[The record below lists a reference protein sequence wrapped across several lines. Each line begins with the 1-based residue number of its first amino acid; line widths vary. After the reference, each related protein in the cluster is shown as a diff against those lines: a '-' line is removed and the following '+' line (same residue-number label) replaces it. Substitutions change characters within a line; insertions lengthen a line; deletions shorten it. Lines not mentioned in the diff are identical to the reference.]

1 MEIKCLAFDV
11 DGTLTNDD
19 KKIDER
25 TKASIFEARE
35 KGIHIVIST
44 GRNKQGCEWIY
55 KELNL
60 EKGNHYLLLINGQEI
75 YDFKN
80 KTYIKDRF
88 IEIDDCFKI
97 EEVAKKYN
105 CLARFTFENEA
116 YFYGSFSSYIRE
128 ILRKVRNCKKK
139 GSMIKGTTYTYK
151 KVPYKHY
158 EFKKACNKVVFF
170 NDPSFFKKHL
180 KDIQNDLKDFECMMV
195 AGYWMEIMPK
205 GVNKGKALETICDM
219 NDFSME
225 NVMAFG
231 DSQNDI
237 SMLEKAG
244 RGVAMGNALKEVK
257 EMADLVTLDNNSN
270 GIGIVIDEKVLGKK
284 IDNL

>member
-1 MEIKCLAFDV
+1 M
-11 DGTLTNDD
+11 
-19 KKIDER
+19 
-25 TKASIFEARE
+25 
-35 KGIHIVIST
+35 
-44 GRNKQGCEWIY
+44 
-55 KELNL
+55 
-60 EKGNHYLLLINGQEI
+60 
-75 YDFKN
+75 
-80 KTYIKDRF
+80 
-88 IEIDDCFKI
+88 
-97 EEVAKKYN
+97 
-105 CLARFTFENEA
+105 
-116 YFYGSFSSYIRE
+116 
-128 ILRKVRNCKKK
+128 
-139 GSMIKGTTYTYK
+139 
-151 KVPYKHY
+151 
-158 EFKKACNKVVFF
+158 VFF

-244 RGVAMGNALKEVK
+244 IGVAMGNALQEVK